1 MGSVLNKKYGA
12 YVQTG
17 DVLAY
22 VHSNHPLA
30 KQWLQDF
37 YDAYTFSAVPLA
49 KQPLIHKVLGE

>member
-1 MGSVLNKKYGA
+1 M
-12 YVQTG
+12 QTG

-37 YDAYTFSAVPLA
+37 YDAYTFSAVPQA